1 LKRRYSLT
9 RWQFTAVVVAAGSTL
24 FSSSGAAP
32 LPSSWFDACIL
43 RPERYPG
50 GNYAVKA
57 VDGVTYEDVFF
68 PALNDDNV
76 LHGWYFQKQGA
87 RKTVLLSHGI
97 GGNVSSRIDL
107 VHMYLQAG
115 VSVFIY
121 DYQGYGRST
130 GKASL
135 KNVVN
140 DGKAAYN
147 YLTQQRGISPSNLV
161 LAGESLGTGVT
172 CSLIKQVKAAAMIL
186 QSPFSSLA
194 KRVEEVVPFLNRR
207 DWLSPA
213 NGLANDEALRSPHP
227 PLLIVHGELDTTVP
241 VSHAWTLYD
250 EAVGPKELL
259 VIDGAGHTGDP
270 ALMTS
275 PAYLAAVKQ
284 LLHDIDTSASNDSSP
299 KQAAVGA
306 TTLQ

>member
-1 LKRRYSLT
+1 MKSRYLPT
-9 RWQFTAVVVAAGSTL
+9 RWQVAAVVVAASSTL
-24 FSSSGAAP
+24 FTSSGATP

-43 RPERYPG
+43 RPERYPC

-57 VDGVTYEDVFF
+57 VDGVSYEDVFF
-68 PALNDDNV
+68 PALNGNV

-87 RKTVLLSHGI
+87 HKTVLLSHGI

-107 VHMYLQAG
+107 IHMYLQAG
-115 VSVFIY
+115 TSVFIY
-121 DYQGYGRST
+121 DYQGYGRSA
-130 GKASL
+130 GHASL

-147 YLTQQRGISPSNLV
+147 YLTQERGVQPSNLV

-194 KRVEEVVPFLNRR
+194 KRCAEVVPFLNRR

-213 NGLANDEALRSPHP
+213 NGLSNDEALRSPHP
-227 PLLIVHGELDTTVP
+227 PLLIVHGENDTTVP
-241 VSHAWTLYD
+241 VSHAWTLYE

-270 ALMTS
+270 ALMAS

-284 LLHDIDTSASNDSSP
+284 FLKDIDTTASSDRQQ
-299 KQAAVGA
+299 KQAAIGA